1 MVEIK
6 SQKIFMFMLYA
17 LAYIFLAW
25 SLWTFLFQYI
35 AALGVLEDVAHAL
48 VSKRILSALWL
59 SLTSSVVTAII
70 SVLFG
75 VPLAYFF
82 ATKNFPG
89 KTIVE
94 TLTIDIPQ
102 TFPPVAEGIIYL
114 AMLGPNSPFH
124 VNLAYTFTAL
134 VIAKLFVCAPF
145 VIAFTARKF
154 REIQNTGLDIT
165 ALTLGAQPF
174 QVFWT
179 IYVPLSLRDTLAGVA
194 ICWSRA
200 MGELGGSLIFAGVIP
215 FKTEIIPTFIE
226 TNPTLVGPAL
236 AATILVT
243 TASAL
248 ALIIFKI
255 LAGGSSLWKV
265 FFYRI

>member
-1 MVEIK
+1 MNPSVNRK
-6 SQKIFMFMLYA
+6 LIFILYVF
-17 LAYIFLAW
+17 AYLFLVW
-25 SLWTFLFQYI
+25 SLWTFIYQYI
-35 AALGVLEDVAHAL
+35 AAIGLFKDVSKAL

-59 SLTSSVVTAII
+59 SITSSIVTAIL
-70 SVLFG
+70 SVIFG
-75 VPLAYFF
+75 IPLAYFF
-82 ATKNFPG
+82 ANKDFPG
-89 KTIVE
+89 KSIIE
-94 TLTIDIPQ
+94 TLTIDVPQ

-114 AMLGPNSPFH
+114 VMLGPNSPFH
-124 VNLAYTFTAL
+124 INLAYTFTAL
-134 VIAKLFVCAPF
+134 VISKLFVCAPF

-154 REIQNTGLDIT
+154 REIQNTGLAIT

-179 IYVPLSLRDTLAGVA
+179 IYMPLSIRDTLSGVA

-248 ALIIFKI
+248 ALVIFKT
-255 LAGGSSLWKV
+255 LTPGAALWKA
-265 FFYRI
+265 FFYKI

>member
-1 MVEIK
+1 MNILMNR
-6 SQKIFMFMLYA
+6 ILIIALYI
-17 LAYIFLAW
+17 LAYTFLVW
-25 SLWTFLFQYI
+25 SLWTFFYQYI
-35 AALGVLEDVAHAL
+35 AALGVFQDVSHAL

-59 SLTSSVVTAII
+59 SITSSTITAIVSI
-70 SVLFG
+70 IFG

-82 ATKNFPG
+82 AVINFPG
-89 KTIVE
+89 KTIIE
-94 TLTIDIPQ
+94 TLTIDVPQ

-124 VNLAYTFTAL
+124 LNFAYTFTAL
-134 VIAKLFVCAPF
+134 VIAKMFVCAPF
-145 VIAFTARKF
+145 IIAFSTRKF
-154 REIQNTGLDIT
+154 REIQQSGLDVT
-165 ALTLGAQPF
+165 ALTLGAQPI

-179 IYVPLSLRDTLAGVA
+179 IYLPLSMKDIFAGVA

-226 TNPTLVGPAL
+226 TNPTLIGPAL

-243 TASAL
+243 TASAI
-248 ALIIFKI
+248 ALIIFKL
-255 LAGGSSLWKV
+255 LAKGGGLWKA
-265 FFYRI
+265 FFYKI